1 MPAVPAF
8 QTSPGMR
15 DILAPE
21 SARWRRFTGVF
32 ADVVERAGYGLL
44 ITPLLEDLGVFTR
57 IGDATEVV
65 TKEMYDFVDKGD
77 RHVALRPEM
86 TASVCRAFAEH
97 RPTTPWKLWY
107 SGSNFRY
114 EKPQRGRYRQFDQV
128 GVEVLGAD
136 DPHLDVE
143 VIALAW
149 EFYARLGLT
158 QVTLLVNSL
167 GEPDDRA
174 RYVEALRAHFTT
186 AGDALSEQSRA
197 TLDRNPLR
205 VLDSK
210 RETDQGLISTAPQIA
225 DFHSTDAADHF
236 EAVLGG
242 LRALDI
248 PFTVEPKLVRGL
260 DYYRRTIF
268 EFQGGTLDSAQNA
281 LGGGGRYDG
290 LVEALGGPA
299 TPGIGFALGVDRTL
313 LACDDEGVFDAD
325 PVVLDAFVVDV
336 TGGLEAVKLTAALR
350 AAGFAADRGYDNR
363 SMKAQM
369 KLANRSGAKFAL
381 IVGDDELAAG
391 TVVVKPMH
399 GGGAQVAVERSA
411 VSSHLAS
418 LSDQNRNES

>member
-1 MPAVPAF
+1 
-8 QTSPGMR
+8 MR
-15 DILAPE
+15 DILPPE
-21 SARWRRFTGVF
+21 SGRWRRFVDVF
-32 ADVVERAGYGLL
+32 ADVVERAGYGQL

-57 IGDATEVV
+57 IGDATDVV

-97 RPTTPWKLWY
+97 RPTTPWKIFY
-107 SGSNFRY
+107 AGSNFRY

-136 DPHLDVE
+136 DANLDVE
-143 VIALAW
+143 AIALAW
-149 EFYARLGLT
+149 EFFARLGLRK
-158 QVTLLVNSL
+158 VELLVNSL
-167 GEPDDRA
+167 GEPDDRT
-174 RYVEALRAHFTT
+174 RYVEALRDHFT
-186 AGDALSEQSRA
+186 ACGDALSEQSRA
-197 TLDRNPLR
+197 TLQRNPLR

-210 RETDQGLISTAPQIA
+210 RDIDQPHIESAPQIA
-225 DFHSTDAADHF
+225 EFHSADAAAHF
-236 EAVLGG
+236 AAVLAG
-242 LRALDI
+242 LRSLDI
-248 PFTVEPKLVRGL
+248 PFTIEPKLVRGL

-299 TPGIGFALGVDRTL
+299 TPGVGFALGVERTL
-313 LACDDEGVFDAD
+313 LACDDEGVFAAE

-336 TGGLEAVKLTAALR
+336 TGGLEATVLTAELR
-350 AAGFAADRGYDNR
+350 RDGFAVDRGYDNR

-369 KLANRSGAKFAL
+369 KLANRSGARFAL
-381 IVGDDELAAG
+381 IVGDDELEAG

-399 GGGAQVAVERSA
+399 GDGDQVVVDRSTVMA
-411 VSSHLAS
+411 HLTAPTRPSSAS
-418 LSDQNRNES
+418 HPEQN

>member
-1 MPAVPAF
+1 
-8 QTSPGMR
+8 MR
-15 DILAPE
+15 DILPPE
-21 SARWRRFTGVF
+21 SGRWRRFTDVF
-32 ADVVERAGYGLL
+32 VDVAERAGYGQL

-57 IGDATEVV
+57 IGDATDVV

-77 RHVALRPEM
+77 RHIALRPEM

-97 RPTTPWKLWY
+97 RPITPWKVFY

-136 DPHLDVE
+136 DANLDVE

-149 EFYARLGLT
+149 EFFGRLGLR
-158 QVTLLVNSL
+158 QVTLIVNSL

-174 RYVEALRAHFTT
+174 RYVEALREHFDA

-197 TLDRNPLR
+197 TLQRNPLR

-210 RETDQGLISTAPQIA
+210 REVDQPHIVSAPQIA
-225 DFHSTDAADHF
+225 EFHSEGAAEHF
-236 EAVLGG
+236 AAVQAG
-242 LRALDI
+242 LRVLDI
-248 PFTVEPKLVRGL
+248 PFTIEPKLVRGL

-290 LVEALGGPA
+290 LVEALGGPP
-299 TPGIGFALGVDRTL
+299 TPGVGFALGVDRTL
-313 LACDDEGVFDAD
+313 LACDDEDVFGAD
-325 PVVLDAFVVDV
+325 PIALDAFVVDV
-336 TGGLEAVKLTAALR
+336 TGGLEAVALTAELR
-350 AAGFAADRGYDNR
+350 AGGLAVDRGYDNR

-369 KLANRSGAKFAL
+369 KLANRSGARFAL

-399 GGGAQVAVERSA
+399 GEGEQVAIRRSDVA
-411 VSSHLAS
+411 AHLAS
-418 LSDQNRNES
+418 STPFHSHPHSHPHSHTGQK

>member
-1 MPAVPAF
+1 
-8 QTSPGMR
+8 MR
-15 DILAPE
+15 DIMPPE
-21 SARWRRFTGVF
+21 SGRWRRFTDVF
-32 ADVVERAGYGLL
+32 ADVVERAGYGQI

-57 IGDATEVV
+57 IGDATDVV
-65 TKEMYDFVDKGD
+65 TKEMYDFVDKGE
-77 RHVALRPEM
+77 RHIALRPEM

-97 RPTTPWKLWY
+97 RPTVPWKVFY

-128 GVEVLGAD
+128 GIEVLGAD
-136 DPHLDVE
+136 DAFLDVE

-149 EFYARLGLT
+149 EFYARLGLR
-158 QVTLLVNSL
+158 QVTLVVNSL

-174 RYVEALRAHFTT
+174 RYVDALRRYFEA
-186 AGDALSEQSRA
+186 AGDQLSEQSRA

-210 RETDQGLISTAPQIA
+210 RESDQALIAAAPQIG
-225 DFHSTDAADHF
+225 DFHSADAAAHF
-236 EAVLGG
+236 DLVLDG

-248 PFTVEPKLVRGL
+248 EFTIDPKLVRGL

-313 LACDDEGVFDAD
+313 IACDDEGVFAAE
-325 PVVLDAFVVDV
+325 PVELDVFVVDV
-336 TGGLEAVKLTAALR
+336 TGGLQGVAITAELR

-369 KLANRSGAKFAL
+369 KLANRSGARFAV
-381 IVGDDELAAG
+381 IIGDDELAAG

-399 GGGAQVAVERSA
+399 GDGEQQSVARSEIA
-411 VSSHLAS
+411 THLAVHTN
-418 LSDQNRNES
+418 QN

>member
-1 MPAVPAF
+1 
-8 QTSPGMR
+8 MR
-15 DILAPE
+15 DILPPE
-21 SARWRRFTGVF
+21 SGRWRAFDRVF
-32 ADVVERAGYGLL
+32 AEVVEAAGYGQL

-57 IGDATEVV
+57 IGDATDVV

-97 RPTTPWKLWY
+97 RPTLPWKVYY

-128 GVEVLGAD
+128 GIEVLGAD

-143 VIALAW
+143 VIALAS
-149 EFYARLGLT
+149 EFYDRLGLR
-158 QVTLLVNSL
+158 QVNLIVNSL
-167 GEPDDRA
+167 GEPDGRA
-174 RYVEALRAHFTT
+174 RYVEALREHFSA
-186 AGDALSEQSRA
+186 AGDGLSEQSRS

-210 RETDQGLISTAPQIA
+210 REVDQEHIATAPQIA
-225 DFHSTDAADHF
+225 EFHSDDAAAHF
-236 EAVLGG
+236 EAVLEG

-248 PFTVEPKLVRGL
+248 PFTIEPKLVRGL

-290 LVEALGGPA
+290 LVEALGGPP
-299 TPGIGFALGVDRTL
+299 TPGVGFALGLDRTL
-313 LACDDEGVFDAD
+313 LACDDEGVFAAA
-325 PVVLDAFVVDV
+325 PAMLDAFVVDV
-336 TGGLEAVKLTAALR
+336 TGGLQAVALTAELR
-350 AAGFAADRGYDNR
+350 RAGIAADRGYDNR

-369 KLANRSGAKFAL
+369 KLANRSGARFAL
-381 IVGDDELAAG
+381 IVGDDELDAG
-391 TVVVKPMH
+391 TVVVKPML
-399 GGGAQVAVERSA
+399 GNGEQIAVARSD
-411 VSSHLAS
+411 VSAYLAAHLP
-418 LSDQNRNES
+418 QN